1 MGNFAL
7 SCSAQFECESA
18 HTCKTGPS
26 QVHHSADSGI
36 GMSIVSSLLCIST
49 SSRVLRLTKSWS
61 KYFFGANFNVS
72 PQGVSQ
78 LWSLTWNHWKRSK
91 MNQKGWKWPQKKYFD
106 QLLSAHSTQKLIK
119 YTTPYCTFISTQ
131 NFRSWCT
138 GEHFGRGEACKVE
151 RGQVRPLWAVLHVGR
166 KCCHLS
172 KTGCDVTNSGRT
184 QRYRCLR
191 RTRFGK
197 QFCGRVQSY
206 LFSGL
211 KLLLWL

>member
-36 GMSIVSSLLCIST
+36 GMSIVSFLLCIST

-91 MNQKGWKWPQKKYFD
+91 MNQKGWKWPPKKYFD
-106 QLLSAHSTQKLIK
+106 QLLSAHSTQKLVKIHNTCLYFYFNSK
-119 YTTPYCTFISTQ
+119 F
-131 NFRSWCT
+131 
-138 GEHFGRGEACKVE
+138 
-151 RGQVRPLWAVLHVGR
+151 QVLMH
-166 KCCHLS
+166 
-172 KTGCDVTNSGRT
+172 
-184 QRYRCLR
+184 R
-191 RTRFGK
+191 RTLWPR
-197 QFCGRVQSY
+197 RSMQSWTGPSAST
-206 LFSGL
+206 LSCPSRWTEVL
-211 KLLLWL
+211 SSQQDRMWRH